1 MSRSTEE
8 GKKEEE
14 KAFKCYFRN
23 SFCLFM
29 SVYVRFC
36 PLSEED
42 EDADWET
49 ED

>member
-1 MSRSTEE
+1 ME
-8 GKKEEE
+8 KDEEE
-14 KAFKCYFRN
+14 ASKCYFRN

-36 PLSEED
+36 QLSEEE